1 MKTKPIAVETQ
12 KFIVVHEFLAG
23 RIAAESQASDR
34 KLHYCYVLL
43 LLHAAR
49 RRQLAGRKLPTT
61 AEPKR
66 WVMESRYSFLRVV
79 GLQLNQSITAKPG
92 RFSIFLRFLG
102 DDPDA
107 PAQDATDSGWFGTAR
122 VFTSAYSCSRGDYCN
137 ALLASSDF
145 LSEMNMKTLM
155 STARGLG
162 IKQGWKMIWKT

>member
-43 LLHAAR
+43 LLHVAR

-79 GLQLNQSITAKPG
+79 GLQLNQSISGQSLVGFLYFSGSWVMTLTLPHRMPPTAAGSVPPG
-92 RFSIFLRFLG
+92 YSRARIVVVVVTT
-102 DDPDA
+102 
-107 PAQDATDSGWFGTAR
+107 ATL
-122 VFTSAYSCSRGDYCN
+122 C
-137 ALLASSDF
+137 
-145 LSEMNMKTLM
+145 
-155 STARGLG
+155 
-162 IKQGWKMIWKT
+162 